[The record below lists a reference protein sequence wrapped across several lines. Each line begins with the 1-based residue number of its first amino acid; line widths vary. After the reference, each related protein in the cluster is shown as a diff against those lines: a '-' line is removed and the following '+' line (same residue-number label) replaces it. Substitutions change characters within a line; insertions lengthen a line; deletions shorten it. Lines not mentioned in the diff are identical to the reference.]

1 MAIVATRVRED
12 FPILQRKVHQKPLVY
27 LDNSATTQ
35 KPLCVIEAVQSFYSE
50 INANVHRGV
59 HTLSEEATRKYEQAH
74 KDVMNFIGANSW
86 REIVFTRNAT
96 EAINLVAY
104 AWGLWNLQEGDEV
117 IVSLMEHHSNIVPWL
132 NLKRMKGIEVKFID
146 VTPDGRLN
154 LEHFQTLLSP
164 KTRLVG
170 ITHTSN
176 VLGTINPVEEV
187 VKMAK
192 NVGALVLVDGAQSI
206 PHLPVNVQSIGCD
219 FLAGSGHKMLG
230 PTGIGFLYARKE
242 LLQKMEPFLYGGD
255 MIMEVTTEGA
265 TWNELPWKYEAG
277 TPHIAGG
284 IGLSA
289 AIAYLQRLG
298 MNEIVEYEHSLTEY
312 TLQKL
317 SEVPDIILY
326 GPKSTENRLGVFSF
340 NLKGIHPHDVAGLL
354 DEDGIAIRSGH
365 HCAQPLMRHLNILG
379 ACRASLYLYN
389 TPEEIDHFITSLHGV
404 LKIFS

>member
-1 MAIVATRVRED
+1 MAVVTTRVRED
-12 FPILQRKVHQKPLVY
+12 FPIFQRKVHQKPLIY
-27 LDNSATTQ
+27 LDNAATTQ

-50 INANVHRGV
+50 NNANVHRGV

-74 KDVMNFIGANSW
+74 KDVANFIGANSW

-96 EAINLVAY
+96 EAVNLVAY
-104 AWGLWNLQEGDEV
+104 AWGLWNLKEGDEV
-117 IVSLMEHHSNIVPWL
+117 IVSLMEHHSNIVAWL

-170 ITHTSN
+170 ITHASN
-176 VLGTINPVEEV
+176 VLGTINPVDEV

-192 NVGALVLVDGAQSI
+192 TVGALVLVDGAQSI
-206 PHLPVNVQSIGCD
+206 PHFSVNVQSIGCD

-277 TPHIAGG
+277 TPHVAGG

-289 AIAYLQRLG
+289 AIAYFQHLG
-298 MNEIVEYEHSLTEY
+298 MNEIVEFESQLTEY
-312 TLQKL
+312 TFQKL

-326 GPKSTENRLGVFSF
+326 GPRNTENRLGVFSF

-389 TPEEIDHFITSLHGV
+389 TTEEIDLFIRSLYRI
-404 LKIFS
+404 LDIFS